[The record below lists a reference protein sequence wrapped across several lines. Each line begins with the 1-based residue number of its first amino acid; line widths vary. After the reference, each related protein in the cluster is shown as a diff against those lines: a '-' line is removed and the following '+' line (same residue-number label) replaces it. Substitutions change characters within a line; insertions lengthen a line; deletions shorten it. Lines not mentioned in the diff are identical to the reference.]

1 MPYRS
6 AQVRRAAL
14 VAGLNIPFEEGP
26 LDIEIVRPRAEG
38 RFPVI
43 LESSPYHGTL
53 ADRDGTRI
61 LPGPKNAEGKPI
73 GLTGYFAPR
82 GYAVVMMDLRGTG
95 RSQGCLDHL
104 GPKDG
109 RDLKHSG
116 WHELRDS
123 EAGATAADI
132 PVFAVHG
139 VNDNAAR
146 VPGLN
151 WFFERSRPGD
161 KLWLGQ
167 WAMARAAAPTDV
179 GTSGPPRRTP
189 GSTGNSPGATS
200 RRARPWS
207 CS

>member
-123 EAGATAADI
+123 D
-132 PVFAVHG
+132 
-139 VNDNAAR
+139 
-146 VPGLN
+146 
-151 WFFERSRPGD
+151 
-161 KLWLGQ
+161 
-167 WAMARAAAPTDV
+167 APTVV
-179 GTSGPPRRTP
+179 GSSGPPRCTP